1 MSHIYHYKFNFQ
13 WNVDGADSSD
23 DEEGSTKRKKRPRN
37 QIKKK
42 SEAEERLD
50 RQMKRQ
56 IDMKRSKRVS
66 KAATVNLQK
75 ITL

>member
-1 MSHIYHYKFNFQ
+1 MSNIHHYKFNFQ